1 MIRLRSVKILSDV
14 EKMAKIKLRLENEKE
29 ALLEKIGE
37 IDELMKLI
45 DEKLKGISYIT
56 AEELIEEK
64 AEEEVKV
71 EEPSRTVDLLKI
83 GEKTALMANITPST
97 LTLSIDPSFNVALN
111 SRPMKYLL
119 KTCDSYI
126 EEDYKMIQSGEIK
139 QEEKLSYSVVEEEGN
154 LQSLK
159 VHNYRSDERL
169 RDILGKAK
177 WAVRTVIRESS
188 EAQP

>member
-1 MIRLRSVKILSDV
+1 MSDV